1 MRISVIIP
9 TRNEATT
16 IAQVVADARAFG
28 GEHVAEVIVVDG
40 GSTDDTVAIARRA
53 EATVLNSPQSGR
65 AAQMNMGARHATGDI
80 LYFVHAD
87 VRLHP
92 DFVVDIHNALVNG
105 YSAGRYRFRFDAD
118 LPWLLRLNS
127 YATRFGGAAS
137 RGGDQTLFMKRSLF
151 KQLNGFDER
160 YVIMED
166 FDMIR
171 RIEAI
176 SAPFVIIPKNVIVSA
191 RKYQRN
197 GWLRVQL
204 ANLLAVMLF
213 SCHVQPI
220 HIARTYKRLLR

>member
-9 TRNEATT
+9 THNEAHS
-16 IAQVVADARAFG
+16 IARVVGDVRLFG
-28 GEHVAEVIVVDG
+28 RNQVAEIIVVDG
-40 GSTDDTVAIARRA
+40 DSTDQTVAVARHA
-53 EATVLNSPQSGR
+53 GAVVVPSPSKGR
-65 AAQMNMGARHATGDI
+65 AAQMNLGARHATGDV

-92 DFVVDIHNALVNG
+92 DFGADIEDALAHG
-105 YSAGRYRFRFDAD
+105 YNAGRYRFRFDTD

-137 RGGDQTLFMKRSLF
+137 RGGDQTLFMTRSLF
-151 KQLNGFDER
+151 EQLNGFDEQ

-171 RIEAI
+171 RIEAT
-176 SAPFVIIPKNVIVSA
+176 AVPFVIIPKNVIVSA

-204 ANLLAVMLF
+204 ANLLAVTLF
-213 SCHVQPI
+213 TCRVPPVR
-220 HIARTYKRLLR
+220 IARTYKSLLR